1 MPDDQTERF
10 HHAMLEIYDAAAK
23 LKPPYRASRFKLMVN
38 ERGGKAAA
46 DSLLAKDTVSNG
58 FTELFLRGK
67 ANLKLSVEYLVLKPE
82 WREMFTEEQLNI
94 ARKRLID
101 VECPLP
107 E

>member
-1 MPDDQTERF
+1 M
-10 HHAMLEIYDAAAK
+10 K
-23 LKPPYRASRFKLMVN
+23 LKPPYRASRFRLMVT

-58 FTELFLRGK
+58 FTELFLRGR

-82 WREMFTEEQLNI
+82 WRGMFTEEQLNT
-94 ARKRLID
+94 ARKRLAD
-101 VECPLP
+101 EECPLP